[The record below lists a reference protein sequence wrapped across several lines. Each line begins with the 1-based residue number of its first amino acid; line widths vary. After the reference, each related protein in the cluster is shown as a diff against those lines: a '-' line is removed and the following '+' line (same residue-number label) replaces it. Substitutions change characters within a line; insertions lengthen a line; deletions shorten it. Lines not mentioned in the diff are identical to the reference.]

1 MDEPSTLSAVLDTV
15 ALVARALWGINWS
28 WYLSWLVHIVA
39 LPLRLLWIPLSY
51 MASFL
56 LVLFAPALCLLSY
69 FLSWMNALVAFF
81 VGLEP
86 LYTFFGAAAGVGIVA
101 GTTLGVTSSI
111 ITSYLGMQDEPQE
124 DERQALKMEKYDFG
138 TPKAS
143 PAIIETD
150 WYLADSSPS
159 RHRRPSGLL
168 SQTIHEEDD
177 DSDL

>member
-1 MDEPSTLSAVLDTV
+1 MEEPSSLSAILDAV
-15 ALVARALWGINWS
+15 AVVARAVWGINWS

-39 LPLRLLWIPLSY
+39 LPLRLLWILLSFI
-51 MASFL
+51 ASFL
-56 LVLFAPALCLLSY
+56 LVLLAPALYVVSY
-69 FLSWMNALVAFF
+69 FLSWMNAIVAFV

-101 GTTLGVTSSI
+101 GIALGVTSSL
-111 ITSYLGMQDEPQE
+111 ITSYLGMQGDPQE
-124 DERQALKMEKYDFG
+124 DERQSAKMEKYDLG
-138 TPKAS
+138 TSKAS

-150 WYLADSSPS
+150 WYLADSSPT
-159 RHRRPSGLL
+159 RQRRPSGLL